1 MVESK
6 NEQYVAI
13 ETLCKRKGITI
24 SNLCRH
30 LEIRDSTLSEL
41 KSGRTKYLSS
51 ENVVKIAKYFG
62 VSADAVL
69 GIKPLEKKSSPKP
82 QEITI
87 DVKADGMDE
96 IVEKAERLNKL
107 LVQAENI
114 IKEISLGVWR

>member
-69 GIKPLEKKSSPKP
+69 GIKPFEKKSSPKP
-82 QEITI
+82 HEITI

-96 IVEKAERLNKL
+96 IVEKAEQLNKL